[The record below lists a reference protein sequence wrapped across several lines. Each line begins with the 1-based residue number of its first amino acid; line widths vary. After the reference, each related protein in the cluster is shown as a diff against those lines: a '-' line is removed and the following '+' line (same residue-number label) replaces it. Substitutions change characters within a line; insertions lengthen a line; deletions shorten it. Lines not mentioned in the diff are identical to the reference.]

1 MLIRAPQVR
10 CGLSPSSSAPRLKI
24 SVQVFSAA
32 TGSTVT
38 AHHCSRD
45 GAGRRGAAAAGM
57 AQGVGEPAHSA
68 RHGRRGR
75 ARFVEA
81 HARASTRPSTPVL
94 TIFVPYILPFP
105 KARVLLICSLHG
117 SWRRSPGGVFV
128 VHTHKSTRQR
138 CVNRSQHGDGPRP
151 SLVCCFR
158 ACLKRRAPCS
168 RCLAG
173 I

>member
-1 MLIRAPQVR
+1 
-10 CGLSPSSSAPRLKI
+10 
-24 SVQVFSAA
+24 
-32 TGSTVT
+32 
-38 AHHCSRD
+38 
-45 GAGRRGAAAAGM
+45 M

-117 SWRRSPGGVFV
+117 SWRLPDDHQEACS
-128 VHTHKSTRQR
+128 SCTRI
-138 CVNRSQHGDGPRP
+138 S
-151 SLVCCFR
+151 
-158 ACLKRRAPCS
+158 RRGSDA
-168 RCLAG
+168 
-173 I
+173 